1 MPNRLTKFFMGLLGK
16 SWAYV
21 SADMVREVIAEQ
33 CFDSLKERAETHTQ
47 GAAGLSD
54 SYAFQPG
61 LIDLHD
67 EMHDTWHY
75 LTALATRAREIG
87 CPTLAGHLVAAK
99 GSIVD
104 ALAHLAVAA
113 EATVPAPEI
122 PLTR

>member
-1 MPNRLTKFFMGLLGK
+1 MPNRLTRFFMGLMGK
-16 SWAYV
+16 SWAYESV
-21 SADMVREVIAEQ
+21 ETVREVLDKQ
-33 CFDSLKERAETHTQ
+33 CFDTLKERAETHAQ
-47 GAAGLSD
+47 GAADLSD

-61 LIDLHD
+61 LIDLHN

-87 CPTLAGHLVAAK
+87 CPALAGHLIAAK
-99 GSIVD
+99 GSIVEV
-104 ALAHLAVAA
+104 LGHVAVAA